1 MTQTSQQGGQQPQ
14 TQLTSQNATAL
25 KRMQEETTQQIM
37 ERVTGWQETGEV
49 VLPKG
54 YHVGNAI
61 KLAWLYLQTV
71 ENLQHQKAI
80 DYCTKD
86 SICNALLN
94 MVINGE
100 YPQKHCYFIMYGNRL
115 EWQERYLG
123 KLMRAKRDTEIG
135 KVNAQVIYEGD
146 EFVYTIDENGEKQ
159 LVKHVPNLAN
169 IDNTKILAAYAVVI
183 NKDGSRHI
191 EVMTRT
197 QIQKAWE
204 QGAMKGKSGAHTNFT
219 DQMCMK
225 TVIQRACKIA
235 LDSNADPGDDDDPN
249 HYDEATAEREAA
261 QGRQAID
268 AEAVEV
274 KDEQVATPAPKGL
287 EANASYIDM
296 SNTQQPAAEPA
307 PAANANANA
316 NAGTGASRA
325 CPLP

>member
-183 NKDGSRHI
+183 NKDGTRHI

-235 LDSNADPGDDDDPN
+235 LDSTADPGDDDEPN

-274 KDEQVATPAPKGL
+274 KDEQVAAQAPKGL

-307 PAANANANA
+307 PAANANA
-316 NAGTGASRA
+316 GTGASRA

>member
-1 MTQTSQQGGQQPQ
+1 MPQTPQQGGQQPQ

-183 NKDGSRHI
+183 NKDGTRHI

-235 LDSNADPGDDDDPN
+235 LDSTADPGDDDDPN

-274 KDEQVATPAPKGL
+274 KDEQVAAPAPKGL

-307 PAANANANA
+307 PAANANA
-316 NAGTGASRA
+316 GTGASRA

>member
-1 MTQTSQQGGQQPQ
+1 MTQTLQQGGQQPQ

-37 ERVTGWQETGEV
+37 DRVTGWQETGEV

-183 NKDGSRHI
+183 NKDGTRHI

-235 LDSNADPGDDDDPN
+235 LDSTADPGDDDDPN
-249 HYDEATAEREAA
+249 HYEEATAERQAA

-274 KDEQVATPAPKGL
+274 KDEQVAAPAPKGL

-307 PAANANANA
+307 PAANANA
-316 NAGTGASRA
+316 GTGASRA

>member
-1 MTQTSQQGGQQPQ
+1 MTQTPQQGGQQPQ

-183 NKDGSRHI
+183 NKDGTRHI
-191 EVMTRT
+191 EVMTKT

-204 QGAMKGKSGAHTNFT
+204 QGAMKGNSGAHKNFT

-235 LDSNADPGDDDDPN
+235 LDSPADPGDDDDDPN
-249 HYDEATAEREAA
+249 HYDDATAEREAA

-274 KDEQVATPAPKGL
+274 KDEQVAAPAPKGL

-307 PAANANANA
+307 PAANANA
-316 NAGTGASRA
+316 GTGASRA

>member
-1 MTQTSQQGGQQPQ
+1 MTQTPQQGGQQPQ

-183 NKDGSRHI
+183 NKDGTRHI

-204 QGAMKGKSGAHTNFT
+204 QGVMKGKSGAHTNFT

-235 LDSNADPGDDDDPN
+235 LDSTADPGDDDDPN

-274 KDEQVATPAPKGL
+274 KDEQVAAPAPKGL

-307 PAANANANA
+307 PAANANA
-316 NAGTGASRA
+316 GTGASRA

>member
-1 MTQTSQQGGQQPQ
+1 MTQTPQQGGQQPQ

-80 DYCTKD
+80 DHCTKD

-183 NKDGSRHI
+183 NKDGTRHI

-235 LDSNADPGDDDDPN
+235 LDSTADPGDDDDPN

-274 KDEQVATPAPKGL
+274 KDEQVAAPAPKGL

-307 PAANANANA
+307 PAANANA
-316 NAGTGASRA
+316 GTGASRA

>member
-25 KRMQEETTQQIM
+25 KRMQEDTTQQIM

-123 KLMRAKRDTEIG
+123 KLMRAKRDTEIE

-183 NKDGSRHI
+183 NKDGTRHI

-235 LDSNADPGDDDDPN
+235 LDSTADPGDDDDPN

-274 KDEQVATPAPKGL
+274 KDEQVAAQAPKGL

-307 PAANANANA
+307 PAANANA
-316 NAGTGASRA
+316 GTGASRA